1 MNRTDTMTP
10 AEHAELVRDARTI
23 IAAVERA
30 LTRTTAVF
38 VAASVLTIAA
48 MVLNLLPVASITA
61 SVALGAFGLALL
73 LLVARIALGPV
84 PDEVA
89 TTTPVEPLADRGTG
103 SGSPATGSSPA
114 TPANGVISPK

>member
-23 IAAVERA
+23 ITAVERA
-30 LTRTTAVF
+30 LQRTTAVF

-48 MVLNLLPVASITA
+48 MVLNLLPVASVTSAI
-61 SVALGAFGLALL
+61 ALGAFGLALL
-73 LLVARIALGPV
+73 LLVTRVALGPV

-89 TTTPVEPLADRGTG
+89 TTTPVQAPADPATG
-103 SGSPATGSSPA
+103 SGSPATGSSAA
-114 TPANGVISPK
+114 TPGNGVITPK